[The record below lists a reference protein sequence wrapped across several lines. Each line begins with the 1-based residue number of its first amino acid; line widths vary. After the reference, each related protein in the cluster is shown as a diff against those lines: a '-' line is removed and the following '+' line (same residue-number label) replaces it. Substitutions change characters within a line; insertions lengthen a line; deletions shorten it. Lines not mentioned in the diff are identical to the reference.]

1 MSVVARKFAASPA
14 RIPSTTWETIVNIIA
29 AESDDAKKELNGI
42 AGIAASLIAD
52 ETPLNDAI
60 TVIGSGPRLRIYCLY
75 GEDAIGDEANEAS
88 LSWKPFEGEWKI
100 YFPVHEADYDWV
112 TKALKGKNNRFKTYK
127 TGDKIEEEQS
137 EENRSEGL
145 TQLTINTNKLK

>member
-14 RIPSTTWETIVNIIA
+14 RIPSTTWETIVNVIA
-29 AESDDAKKELNGI
+29 AESDEAKKELNGI

-60 TVIGSGPRLRIYCLY
+60 TIIGSGPRLRVYCLY
-75 GEDAIGDEANEAS
+75 GDDAIGDEANEAS
-88 LSWKPFEGEWKI
+88 LSWKPFQSECKI

-112 TKALKGKNNRFKTYK
+112 TKALKEKNSRFKTYK
-127 TGDKIEEEQS
+127 TGGKIEEERS